1 MGMLKVQV
9 QNAFANGSECE
20 KVIPKDRLKTGLIK
34 LINIY
39 WI

>member
-1 MGMLKVQV
+1 MDMLKVQV
-9 QNAFANGSECE
+9 QNVFATGSKCE
-20 KVIPKDRLKTGLIK
+20 KIIPRDRLKTGLTK